1 MIKRVIQ
8 GLLKNRILF
17 SSDSEWRVFKIHL
30 IYSVIEGIILG
41 IMALNEFVFIKSMH
55 GSNLQVGFLFQF
67 SVLVLSFSFLLNEWV
82 AISTKKSKLLLK
94 IGVLTRL
101 PLMLIVF
108 FPYHAPELFHSSIYH
123 LAFLTIFFIYY
134 SANPII
140 YPLINESLRRNYTH
154 EHFGKLYSYATM
166 VNKIV
171 MMLITFVYGL
181 LLDFDESSYIF
192 IFPIISVLG
201 IYSVYLLSTIT
212 LDSSIQKQSQLR
224 FKVVAKKAIHKIRN
238 IMRSNKSF
246 KDFEAG
252 FMLYGFAFMGT
263 VGVIT
268 IFFDKALSLNYSSVA
283 FYKNAYNL
291 LAIILLPYFGRLIG
305 KIDPRKF
312 AAYTFASLAGY
323 LLFIELTEF
332 FPFYTY
338 FLGIK
343 IYPTLIIAII
353 SNGIF
358 AATMALLW
366 YIGSAYYC
374 KPDEAADYQA
384 VHLTF
389 TGVRSWFAPIVGIVF
404 YELWGFA
411 ITFSIGVG
419 LLLAAVG
426 LMVWSQWKKR

>member
-1 MIKRVIQ
+1 
-8 GLLKNRILF
+8 
-17 SSDSEWRVFKIHL
+17 
-30 IYSVIEGIILG
+30 
-41 IMALNEFVFIKSMH
+41 
-55 GSNLQVGFLFQF
+55 
-67 SVLVLSFSFLLNEWV
+67 
-82 AISTKKSKLLLK
+82 
-94 IGVLTRL
+94 
-101 PLMLIVF
+101 
-108 FPYHAPELFHSSIYH
+108 
-123 LAFLTIFFIYY
+123 
-134 SANPII
+134 
-140 YPLINESLRRNYTH
+140 
-154 EHFGKLYSYATM
+154 
-166 VNKIV
+166 
-171 MMLITFVYGL
+171 L

>member
-1 MIKRVIQ
+1 MIRRVIQ

-41 IMALNEFVFIKSMH
+41 VMALNEFVFIKSMH

-82 AISTKKSKLLLK
+82 AISPKKSKLLLK

-101 PLMLIVF
+101 PLMLIAF
-108 FPYHAPELFHSSIYH
+108 FPYQSPELYHSSLYH
-123 LAFLTIFFIYY
+123 LVFLAIFFIYY

-181 LLDFDESSYIF
+181 LLDFDESSYVY

-212 LDSSIQKQSQLR
+212 LDSAIQQQSQLR
-224 FKVVAKKAIHKIRN
+224 FKVVAKNAIHKIRY

-291 LAIILLPYFGRLIG
+291 LAILLLPYFGRLIG
-305 KIDPRKF
+305 KIDPRRF

-332 FPFYTY
+332 FPFHTY
-338 FLGIK
+338 ILGLK

-353 SNGIF
+353 SNGVF

-419 LLLAAVG
+419 LLFAAVG

>member
-30 IYSVIEGIILG
+30 IYSVIEGVIMG
-41 IMALNEFVFIKSMH
+41 VMALNEFVFIKSMH

-101 PLMLIVF
+101 PLLLIAF
-108 FPYHAPELFHSSIYH
+108 FPYHSPELYHSSVYH
-123 LAFLTIFFIYY
+123 LAFLAIFFIYY

-171 MMLITFVYGL
+171 MMLITLLYGV
-181 LLDFDESSYIF
+181 LLDFNESSYVF
-192 IFPIISVLG
+192 IFPIVSVLG
-201 IYSVYLLSTIT
+201 ICSVYMLSTIT
-212 LDSSIQKQSQLR
+212 IDTPIPRKEQLR
-224 FKVVAKKAIHKIRN
+224 FFVVIKNAIIKIRF
-238 IMRSNKSF
+238 IMRTNKSF

-268 IFFDKALSLNYSSVA
+268 VFFDKSLSLNYSSVA

-291 LAIILLPYFGRLIG
+291 LAILLLPYFGRLIG

-338 FLGIK
+338 ILGIK

-353 SNGIF
+353 SNGVF

-374 KPDEAADYQA
+374 KPHEAADYQA

-389 TGVRSWFAPIVGIVF
+389 TGVRSWFAPIVGIIF